1 MLKFIK
7 EVGGK
12 ISDWQA
18 EERRKKH
25 ARILSELR
33 TYADVVSEAD
43 FDAWPHDLD
52 QCAQAQLDDILVLSD
67 AEHNLAL
74 AKKRRARIVR
84 RTEVDE
90 WFKTALDN
98 PAAKL
103 KVDSR
108 QCFSKGDFRPFY
120 KHVYQSNSGAWNRGA
135 VVGEWSAF
143 NPPKVE
149 RPIAALDPKEVS
161 ALRASALMY
170 VHSGNRKQF
179 ELDKLTIAWA
189 NGQGHHGQG
198 GANGWIATE
207 RLNRFLPDLNS
218 VVKLRLGEV
227 KTVLAGDPGADLFQD
242 LAPAFNEG
250 QSWAD
255 RIGSPF
261 VAHISGQTLEVGRLN
276 REPIGFGGNES
287 LLTIGGPGS
296 GKTQGQVIP
305 NVLHYRGP
313 VIVLDVKGEVF
324 DATAGHRQSSG
335 STVYRFSL
343 IKDDGPS
350 HQYNPLDAI
359 SRDEDEVFDDAHRM
373 AEVLIQRAADEKDP
387 FWVNSARDLV
397 AALIASVVIDPE
409 VEVANFTALLD
420 RLMSAGKRRIEVL
433 ERVQAIGKAAG
444 IRQLA
449 YAGETLVSLAEENE
463 RTFESIVQQARQ
475 ALTPF
480 GSPIVERATRGSDWA
495 PSALRAPGASLYV
508 AVPQDKIEFFAPL
521 LRLILSQHLDALM
534 KAKVESHDELPLTI
548 FLDEMPQLGN
558 FEPIVKAIEL
568 GRGYGIRVWGFAQN
582 AQQIERSFERAAVIL
597 DSVAVRAFLSIDQDT
612 AERLSRALGETEN
625 MVTGERR
632 PLASPAE
639 LLGPNF
645 KDCALI
651 LGRNSAP
658 IKAVLVPAWKGDRE
672 ALNKPYVDT
681 VAAS

>member
-18 EERRKKH
+18 DERRKRH

-33 TYADVVSEAD
+33 TYADVMDEAD
-43 FDAWPHDLD
+43 FSLWPKNLGDCS
-52 QCAQAQLDDILVLSD
+52 QEQLDDIIELSG
-67 AEHNLAL
+67 AEHNLAV
-74 AKKRRARIVR
+74 AKERRARIVR
-84 RTEVDE
+84 RTEIDE
-90 WFKTALDN
+90 WFETVLDN
-98 PAAKL
+98 TAAML
-103 KVDSR
+103 TADSSK
-108 QCFSKGDFRPFY
+108 CLSKGDFRSFY
-120 KHVYQSNSGAWNRGA
+120 NHIYQSNTGVWNRGGVA
-135 VVGEWSAF
+135 GEWAAF
-143 NPPKVE
+143 DPPKVS
-149 RPIAALDPKEVS
+149 RPIADLSPKEIS
-161 ALRASALMY
+161 ALRASALLY
-170 VHSGNRKQF
+170 VHSGKRKPF
-179 ELDKLTIAWA
+179 ELDKLTVAWSS
-189 NGQGHHGQG
+189 GRGHHGRG
-198 GANGWIATE
+198 SSNGWISTE
-207 RLNRFLPDLNS
+207 GLNKLLPDLNS
-218 VVKLRLGEV
+218 VVSMRLGEV
-227 KTVLAGDPGADLFQD
+227 KTVLKGDPETDLFQD

-250 QSWAD
+250 QSWANQ
-255 RIGSPF
+255 ICAPF
-261 VAHISGQTLEVGRLN
+261 VAHIPGGTLEVGRLN

-343 IKDDGPS
+343 IKDDGPN

-433 ERVQAIGKAAG
+433 EHVQAIGKAAG

-495 PSALRAPGASLYV
+495 PSALRAPGASLYL

-534 KAKVESHDELPLTI
+534 KAKAESHEELPLTI
-548 FLDEMPQLGN
+548 FLDELPQLGN

-597 DSVAVRAFLSIDQDT
+597 DSVAVRAFLSIDQDA

-625 MVTGERR
+625 MITGERR

-658 IKAVLVPAWKGDRE
+658 IKAVLVPAWKGDSE
-672 ALNKPYVDT
+672 ALIKPYVDT